1 MKLPAPET
9 RLSRLRARL
18 AKVDWSR
25 SAVIV
30 ATLSLLVALVFNSV
44 QARSTAESQDD
55 ARLATEL
62 GLLTQLQSVMSNSV
76 YARVQYAPQFRQ
88 LRSGSRRQLTP
99 PAYRATVEEAANMD
113 YLAWLFNNGYLTS
126 DGADGLWGPRMICEY
141 KQAFAPGLSTPA
153 QDLPELVR
161 FIQERGPELTSLG
174 QTC

>member
-1 MKLPAPET
+1 VNW
-9 RLSRLRARL
+9 SRLP
-18 AKVDWSR
+18 V
-25 SAVIV
+25 VI
-30 ATLSLLVALVFNSV
+30 AALSLLVALAFNSAQV
-44 QARSTAESQDD
+44 RNAAVSQDD

-88 LRSGSRRQLTP
+88 LRGGQRDQLTS

-126 DGADGLWGPRMICEY
+126 DGADHLWGPRMICEY
-141 KQAFAPGLSTPA
+141 KKAFAPGLSTPA

-161 FIQERGPELTSLG
+161 FIRERGPELSTLG
-174 QTC
+174 QGC